1 MAKTR
6 EPTPARSRKTRS
18 TAVAPMIAREGAQPG
33 IEVVETAEVA
43 EHSAPPAAT
52 REQRIAERAY
62 LRAEQR
68 GFAPGGEVE
77 DWLAAEREL
86 DAQATAASS

>member
-18 TAVAPMIAREGAQPG
+18 ATVAPMTVRDEAATTTPPEEPTERAARE
-33 IEVVETAEVA
+33 
-43 EHSAPPAAT
+43 
-52 REQRIAERAY
+52 RLIAERAY

-77 DWLAAEREL
+77 DWLAAEREI
-86 DAQATAASS
+86 DAPAPTAAS

>member
-18 TAVAPMIAREGAQPG
+18 ATVAPMIVRDETATAETPEDPAERAARE
-33 IEVVETAEVA
+33 
-43 EHSAPPAAT
+43 
-52 REQRIAERAY
+52 RLIAERAY

-77 DWLAAEREL
+77 DWLAAEREI
-86 DAQATAASS
+86 DAHATAASS

>member
-18 TAVAPMIAREGAQPG
+18 ATVAPMIVRD
-33 IEVVETAEVA
+33 ETATATAPDDAA
-43 EHSAPPAAT
+43 ERAA
-52 REQRIAERAY
+52 RDRLIAERAY

-77 DWLAAEREL
+77 DWLAAEREI
-86 DAQATAASS
+86 DAQTHAAS